1 MSSLARGISR
11 RRTEV
16 ATQVEAA
23 PTGLRP

>member
-23 PTGLRP
+23 PTV

>member
-23 PTGLRP
+23 PTG

>member
-16 ATQVEAA
+16 ATQVEAG
-23 PTGLRP
+23 P